1 MVASAVICEF
11 NPLHSGHEYI
21 IRRMKEASDCVICIM
36 SGSFVQRGEVAIAD
50 PYLRAQIAI
59 RAGADIVLELPFPWS
74 ASSAESFA
82 EAGVNIAHRV
92 GCDLLFFGS
101 ESGDA
106 EFLKSAAEATLS
118 PNFAENF
125 TQLSKT
131 ALGTTAAFTR
141 AVALTLGVQDLQINA
156 NDLLGISYMRAIQ
169 KQGLPLCPVTI
180 KRLGDGFNA
189 DTVSGNGYPSATALR
204 RLMREACEDTYA
216 LRQILD
222 CTMPSDALDI
232 LISQCENGNVP
243 ADMDRLGAFIHA
255 YYRLADAEEL
265 EKYAEMS
272 GGLALKICRA
282 AKETADFNSF
292 FYTLRNRH
300 HTDAHLR
307 RALLFGITR
316 VEKKDLAASPAYT
329 TLLAASRK
337 GCEYLKS
344 IKKSS
349 DIEIVTKPADAPE
362 GRQQQLAHKADSLF
376 TLSFPTPK
384 DAAYLLRSSPYIES

>member
-21 IRRMKEASDCVICIM
+21 IRRMKESSDCAICIM
-36 SGSFVQRGEVAIAD
+36 SGAFVQRGDVAIAD
-50 PYLRAQIAI
+50 PYLRAQTAI

-74 ASSAESFA
+74 SSTAESFA

-92 GCDLLFFGS
+92 DCDMLFFGS

-118 PNFAENF
+118 PNFAQNF
-125 TQLSKT
+125 AELSKT
-131 ALGTTAAFTR
+131 SLGTTASFTR
-141 AVALTLGVQDLQINA
+141 AVALTLGMPDLQINA

-169 KQGLPLCPVTI
+169 KYSLSLSPVTV
-180 KRLGDGFNA
+180 KRLGDGFNS

-204 RLMREACEDTYA
+204 RLIREACDDTYA

-222 CTMPSDALDI
+222 GTMPADALNM
-232 LISQCENGNVP
+232 LIPHCESGNAP

-265 EKYAEMS
+265 SNYAEMS
-272 GGLALKICRA
+272 GGLALKICRTA
-282 AKETADFNSF
+282 RETADFNSF
-292 FYTLRNRH
+292 FDALRNRH

-316 VEKKDLAASPAYT
+316 VEKKDLAAPPAYT
-329 TLLAASRK
+329 TLLAASRR
-337 GCEYLKS
+337 GCEYLRS
-344 IKKSS
+344 IKKSCG
-349 DIEIVTKPADAPE
+349 IELVTKPADAPE
-362 GRQQQLAHKADSLF
+362 GRQRQLAHKADSL
-376 TLSFPTPK
+376 
-384 DAAYLLRSSPYIES
+384 LLCHSPPPRMRRIC